1 MRAPALGNQLRA
13 RHDDRCLRSFTGTA
27 KGVHELGGVPGLL
40 RWLVARDSQ
49 GLGCADER
57 ALMVQMMESA
67 WMSAL
72 SNEKQIVR
80 DWEKG
85 AVAEVAEAEKRAARQ
100 RELLAAR
107 DQERR
112 NARRP
117 SPVIPTG
124 PVPMAA
130 MAEAPGQAPSPLAL
144 VGADQADHQGRPLAG
159 APGLETQALPPQA
172 LAGHAD
178 HQGLL
183 LADVPSP
190 QPALA
195 DAAEAQGHRRR
206 RGGTRCGHRL
216 GMAIDAELAWARAW
230 DLEPPAPMP
239 EFPWQLAQETLAELQ
254 ACGCRPGDPGPLPR
268 TGQAAGTPG
277 GAHHQPEGID
287 HQAAEGEP
295 PSQQGLWPGQPER
308 TDLQPLGGAQH
319 QPRSGNPE
327 LERLAHADAQ
337 GQPQAVVITPE
348 PSALRPGDPRQQP
361 SALELVQAGMALAQ
375 ALAVPACSR
384 GLVELPRPMAEVLA
398 QALAPAA

>member
-1 MRAPALGNQLRA
+1 MRQVALGNQLRA
-13 RHDDRCLRSFTGTA
+13 RHLDRCLQSFTGTA

-57 ALMVQMMESA
+57 ALMVELMQAA
-67 WMSAL
+67 WQSAL
-72 SNEKQIVR
+72 NNQKQIVR

-100 RELLAAR
+100 RQMLAAR

-117 SPVIPTG
+117 SPVIPIG

-130 MAEAPGQAPSPLAL
+130 AA
-144 VGADQADHQGRPLAG
+144 QADPAERQGP
-159 APGLETQALPPQA
+159 
-172 LAGHAD
+172 
-178 HQGLL
+178 
-183 LADVPSP
+183 
-190 QPALA
+190 
-195 DAAEAQGHRRR
+195 RRR
-206 RGGTRCGHRL
+206 RGGTRCGQRL
-216 GMAIDAELAWARAW
+216 GMAIDAELAVVRAW

-254 ACGCRPGDPGPLPR
+254 AHGWDEPVVLAGDPG
-268 TGQAAGTPG
+268 TPG
-277 GAHHQPEGID
+277 SVQHQPEGID

-361 SALELVQAGMALAQ
+361 SALELVQAGMALAR

>member
-1 MRAPALGNQLRA
+1 MRQVALGNQLRA

-67 WMSAL
+67 WVSAL
-72 SNEKQIVR
+72 NNQKQIVR

-117 SPVIPTG
+117 SPVIPIG
-124 PVPMAA
+124 PVPMAGA
-130 MAEAPGQAPSPLAL
+130 AEAPG
-144 VGADQADHQGRPLAG
+144 
-159 APGLETQALPPQA
+159 LEPQA
-172 LAGHAD
+172 L
-178 HQGLL
+178 
-183 LADVPSP
+183 V
-190 QPALA
+190 
-195 DAAEAQGHRRR
+195 DAAESQAPRRR
-206 RGGTRCGHRL
+206 RGGTRCGQRL
-216 GMAIDAELAWARAW
+216 GMAIDAELAVVRAW

-254 ACGCRPGDPGPLPR
+254 AHGWDEPVVLAGDP
-268 TGQAAGTPG
+268 GTPG
-277 GAHHQPEGID
+277 GAQHQPEGID

-327 LERLAHADAQ
+327 LEPVAHAGDAL

-361 SALELVQAGMALAQ
+361 SALELVQAGMALAR

>member
-1 MRAPALGNQLRA
+1 MRSPALGNQLRA

-27 KGVHELGGVPGLL
+27 KGVHELGGVPGLV

-57 ALMVQMMESA
+57 ALMVELTQAA

-72 SNEKQIVR
+72 SNQKQIVR

-117 SPVIPTG
+117 SPVIPIG

-130 MAEAPGQAPSPLAL
+130 AA
-144 VGADQADHQGRPLAG
+144 QAD
-159 APGLETQALPPQA
+159 
-172 LAGHAD
+172 
-178 HQGLL
+178 
-183 LADVPSP
+183 
-190 QPALA
+190 PA
-195 DAAEAQGHRRR
+195 ESQGHRRR
-206 RGGTRCGHRL
+206 RGGTRCGPRL
-216 GMAIDAELAWARAW
+216 GLAIDAELAVVRAW

-239 EFPWQLAQETLAELQ
+239 EFPWQLAQETLAGLQ
-254 ACGCRPGDPGPLPR
+254 APGGDEPVVLAGDP
-268 TGQAAGTPG
+268 GTPG
-277 GAHHQPEGID
+277 GAQHQPEGID

-319 QPRSGNPE
+319 QPTAGDPGLGR
-327 LERLAHADAQ
+327 RAHGRDPGVH
-337 GQPQAVVITPE
+337 GQPTAVVITPE
-348 PSALRPGDPRQQP
+348 PGDPRQQP

-375 ALAVPACSR
+375 ALAVPSCSR

>member
-1 MRAPALGNQLRA
+1 MRSPALGNQLRA

-57 ALMVQMMESA
+57 ALMTELMASA
-67 WMSAL
+67 WQSAL
-72 SNEKQIVR
+72 NNQKQIVR

-85 AVAEVAEAEKRAARQ
+85 AVAEVATAEERAKRQ
-100 RELLAAR
+100 RQLLAAR

-117 SPVIPTG
+117 SPVIPIG

-130 MAEAPGQAPSPLAL
+130 TGQPMAGS
-144 VGADQADHQGRPLAG
+144 
-159 APGLETQALPPQA
+159 PGLEPQA
-172 LAGHAD
+172 L
-178 HQGLL
+178 
-183 LADVPSP
+183 V
-190 QPALA
+190 
-195 DAAEAQGHRRR
+195 DAAESQGPRQRRA
-206 RGGTRCGHRL
+206 GTRCGQRL

-254 ACGCRPGDPGPLPR
+254 AHGWDEPVVLAGDP
-268 TGQAAGTPG
+268 GTPG
-277 GAHHQPEGID
+277 GAQHQPEGID

-327 LERLAHADAQ
+327 LERLAHGRDPGVQ

-348 PSALRPGDPRQQP
+348 PGDPRQQP